1 LPSRPTSFQ
10 STTVK
15 PFLRIEAGL
24 ETELED
30 DIEEERPEEERPEE
44 ERPEEER
51 PVEQP
56 NDRTTLLTVKRGRG
70 RPRKHPLPKATNA
83 LIADI
88 SIFI

>member
-1 LPSRPTSFQ
+1 MSSRPTSFQ
-10 STTVK
+10 LITVK
-15 PFLRIEAGL
+15 PFLRIEARP

-30 DIEEERPEEERPEE
+30 DIKEERPEEERPI
-44 ERPEEER
+44 
-51 PVEQP
+51 EQP

-83 LIADI
+83 LITDI